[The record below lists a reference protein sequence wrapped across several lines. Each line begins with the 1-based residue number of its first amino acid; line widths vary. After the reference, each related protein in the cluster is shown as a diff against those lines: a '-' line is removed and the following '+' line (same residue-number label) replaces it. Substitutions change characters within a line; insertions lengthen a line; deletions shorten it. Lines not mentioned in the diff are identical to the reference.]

1 MRLDDHTSYP
11 PAMREY
17 LSYYGWHFSKRM
29 CDWAVSCM
37 KTRDEA
43 TGKAKKLEPWSRQE
57 VEDMLKRNGVTI
69 EHDKGYDCVYI
80 ANMLKADF
88 YKKSIADE
96 AHLCQHIKLYMD
108 DVDGYEGLPFTRFV
122 ADCMGSGNP
131 IIWED
136 MLEK

>member
-1 MRLDDHTSYP
+1 
-11 PAMREY
+11 MREY

-37 KTRDEA
+37 KTRDET
-43 TGKAKKLEPWSRQE
+43 TGKSKKLEPWSKQE

-69 EHDKGYDCVYI
+69 EHDKGYDCVYV

-88 YKKSIADE
+88 YKKSIIDE

-131 IIWED
+131 IMWED

>member
-1 MRLDDHTSYP
+1 
-11 PAMREY
+11 
-17 LSYYGWHFSKRM
+17 
-29 CDWAVSCM
+29 
-37 KTRDEA
+37 
-43 TGKAKKLEPWSRQE
+43 
-57 VEDMLKRNGVTI
+57 MLKRNGVTI
-69 EHDKGYDCVYI
+69 ERDKGYDCVYT
-80 ANMLKADF
+80 ANMLKSDF

>member
-1 MRLDDHTSYP
+1 
-11 PAMREY
+11 MREY

-69 EHDKGYDCVYI
+69 ENDKGYDCV
-80 ANMLKADF
+80 
-88 YKKSIADE
+88 
-96 AHLCQHIKLYMD
+96 
-108 DVDGYEGLPFTRFV
+108 
-122 ADCMGSGNP
+122 
-131 IIWED
+131 
-136 MLEK
+136 

>member
-1 MRLDDHTSYP
+1 
-11 PAMREY
+11 MREY

-37 KTRDEA
+37 KIRDEA

-69 EHDKGYDCVYI
+69 ERDKGYDCVYT
-80 ANMLKADF
+80 ANMLKSDF

-122 ADCMGSGNP
+122 ADCMGGGNP
-131 IIWED
+131 IMWED